1 MPITLAI
8 AAGGAFG
15 ALARYGVD
23 RFVSLRSAAVFPW
36 GTFVVNVSG
45 CLLVGFLVGGI
56 VDRHSAPAWLRAAL
70 IVGFCGAYTT
80 FSTFAQETT
89 SLADARDYAVA
100 LANVTASV
108 VVGFAAVL
116 LGQAAGRLL

>member
-1 MPITLAI
+1 MPIVLPI

-56 VDRHSAPAWLRAAL
+56 VDRQGAPAWLRAAL

-89 SLADARDYAVA
+89 SLVDARDYAVA
-100 LANVTASV
+100 LANVAASV

-116 LGQAAGRLL
+116 LGQAVGRLL